1 MDNIDKKILEELQK
15 NSSIPL
21 SELSKKVGLSNT
33 PCWNRIKKLE
43 EEKIIKSKSIIIDN
57 KKINLPITVFLSIS
71 IQNHTEQWLKNF
83 EKIQNLLNLKCLG
96 SKFKIFVLGKI
107 VNKFLFR
114 IFNLEKQFFSQ
125 LFFRLVQNFFLRLN
139 STINSLPLKKL
150 HEIRFKYYI
159 CNEFRLNNF
168 LFNGNK
174 KKRLYP

>member
-83 EKIQNLLNLKCLG
+83 EKI
-96 SKFKIFVLGKI
+96 
-107 VNKFLFR
+107 VNKYDQIIEVHRLTGSNSDYQITILSPSIEEYDKF
-114 IFNLEKQFFSQ
+114 QQ
-125 LFFRLVQNFFLRLN
+125 LLIKEIECTNMSSHISLQ
-139 STINSLPLKKL
+139 TIKKNYKYPLS
-150 HEIRFKYYI
+150 YI
-159 CNEFRLNNF
+159 
-168 LFNGNK
+168 
-174 KKRLYP
+174 